1 MSTKHR
7 SCSTRAL
14 ARVSG
19 RALARSSRRALA
31 RPCRRIKLDRALVG
45 LALAG
50 VAVMTGCAHA
60 PPSSVRSTA
69 TAELRSAHY
78 GSTPTAAAELRSAHY
93 KKMPRVISLAPSLTE
108 IAFAIGCA
116 DALVGDTAFDDYPAA
131 AKSLP
136 HVGDLVHADLERIA
150 QLQPTIVLALHDQE
164 REGSMIAQHL
174 HVPITY
180 LPNRNIRDLY
190 ADVDGVAQACQR
202 EPQGAALSAQLRA
215 RIERVARRSALA
227 GRRPRVLYL
236 LGLPG
241 FTAGER
247 SYLDDVISLAGG
259 INVAG
264 DVDQP
269 YPDLSEE
276 AIIRADPDIIV
287 ASKSVGFDAA
297 VRAREPWRSLRAVK
311 MGKVIQPPD
320 DSILERDGPR
330 VVDGLE
336 WLSAQLR

>member
-1 MSTKHR
+1 MKF
-7 SCSTRAL
+7 
-14 ARVSG
+14 
-19 RALARSSRRALA
+19 
-31 RPCRRIKLDRALVG
+31 
-45 LALAG
+45 
-50 VAVMTGCAHA
+50 VAVMACVAALVGCAHA
-60 PPSSVRSTA
+60 PPASVRSRP

-78 GSTPTAAAELRSAHY
+78 AAPI
-93 KKMPRVISLAPSLTE
+93 PRIISLAPSLTE

-116 DALVGDTAFDDYPAA
+116 DALVGDTSLDDYPSA
-131 AKSLP
+131 AKTLP
-136 HVGDLVHADLERIA
+136 HVGDVVHADLERIA

-164 REGSMIAQHL
+164 REGSTIVEHL
-174 HVPITY
+174 HVPVVY

-190 ADVDGVAQACQR
+190 ADISGVAGACRR
-202 EPQGAALSAQLRA
+202 EAQGAALTAQLRA
-215 RIERVARRSALA
+215 RIERVARRSASA
-227 GRRPRVLYL
+227 AHRPRVLYL

-241 FTAGER
+241 FTAGRR

-259 INVAG
+259 SNVAG

-276 AIIRADPDIIV
+276 AIIRADPDVIV
-287 ASKSVGFDAA
+287 VSKSVGFGAD

-311 MGKVIQPPD
+311 TGNVIYPPD

-336 WLSAQLR
+336 WLSARLR